1 MGGIF
6 GVASKSSCILD
17 LFFGID
23 YHSHLG
29 TRRGGMAVYDKKR
42 GFDRVIH
49 NIENAPF
56 RTKFDGDIGEME
68 GNLGIGCISDNEP
81 QPLLVRSHLGN
92 FAITTVGKINNM
104 DELIAN
110 CFKNGCTHFL
120 EMSGGSVNPTE
131 MVAALINQK
140 DNMIEG
146 IRYAQE
152 VIEGSMTML
161 ILTPKGILAARDRL
175 GRTPLIVGKKED
187 ACCVSFESFAYLNL
201 GYEDLKELGPGEI
214 VAVTPDGV
222 ETLQKPGEEM
232 RICSFLWVYYGYPT
246 SAYEGVNVE
255 EMRYH
260 CGDMLARRDRG
271 EVNPDIVA
279 GVPDSGIAHAIGY
292 ANQSGVPFARPFI
305 KYTPTWPRSFMP
317 TQQSQRNLIARMKLI
332 PVHRLI
338 KDKSLLMI
346 DDSIVRGTQLRET
359 TEFLYRNGAKE
370 VHIRPACPPLLY
382 GCKYLNFSRS
392 KSEMDLITRRVIAKR
407 EGENVSD
414 KVLAD
419 YADPN
424 STNYKEI
431 TSQSSSVINS
441 HGLLSQHICSLVIK
455 ITSMCSYLHEIDI
468 YCFRILVCKFLILL
482 CSGFICFPLSF
493 CPFFN
498 PHIVIINTQIIVSV
512 LCCIVHS
519 TQAAAYLPG
528 NIPHSNIISPVS
540 APAQLLDNRLSLNQ
554 NASKSVSACFLIVA
568 AVNISNQRPDRFFAD
583 CPLFCF
589 DKLLRFFSCFERF
602 ELRSLEAFYLCLARW
617 PVCIYSRFDTGFN
630 CIVF

>member
-104 DELIAN
+104 DELIAD

-246 SAYEGVNVE
+246 STY
-255 EMRYH
+255 
-260 CGDMLARRDRG
+260 
-271 EVNPDIVA
+271 
-279 GVPDSGIAHAIGY
+279 
-292 ANQSGVPFARPFI
+292 
-305 KYTPTWPRSFMP
+305 
-317 TQQSQRNLIARMKLI
+317 
-332 PVHRLI
+332 
-338 KDKSLLMI
+338 
-346 DDSIVRGTQLRET
+346 
-359 TEFLYRNGAKE
+359 
-370 VHIRPACPPLLY
+370 
-382 GCKYLNFSRS
+382 
-392 KSEMDLITRRVIAKR
+392 
-407 EGENVSD
+407 
-414 KVLAD
+414 
-419 YADPN
+419 
-424 STNYKEI
+424 
-431 TSQSSSVINS
+431 
-441 HGLLSQHICSLVIK
+441 
-455 ITSMCSYLHEIDI
+455 
-468 YCFRILVCKFLILL
+468 
-482 CSGFICFPLSF
+482 
-493 CPFFN
+493 
-498 PHIVIINTQIIVSV
+498 
-512 LCCIVHS
+512 
-519 TQAAAYLPG
+519 
-528 NIPHSNIISPVS
+528 
-540 APAQLLDNRLSLNQ
+540 
-554 NASKSVSACFLIVA
+554 
-568 AVNISNQRPDRFFAD
+568 
-583 CPLFCF
+583 
-589 DKLLRFFSCFERF
+589 
-602 ELRSLEAFYLCLARW
+602 
-617 PVCIYSRFDTGFN
+617 
-630 CIVF
+630 